1 MLDAVAPYLPDLSIG
16 AACFAITIVF
26 AAGVLR
32 GFTGFGFGLAAV
44 PTLTLFIDP
53 VEVVP
58 ATLIVALIAGV
69 ELVPKAWRH
78 AEWRSMGLLLA
89 GAVAG
94 TPLGVYALSALPSN
108 VMRGV
113 IGTVVL
119 LAVALL
125 WRGFRL
131 ASPPPR
137 AARVGI
143 GLLSG
148 LLNGGT
154 AMGGPPVI
162 IYFLATSEGVAIG
175 RASLLVYFFF
185 SSLWSVAVGAAAHL
199 LDGKT
204 MVFAALM
211 LPFMAL
217 GNRIGD
223 RWFNKSSSN
232 MYYRV
237 ALAFLAA
244 VAVLALGRA
253 VLG

>member
-1 MLDAVAPYLPDLSIG
+1 MLDAVAPYLPNLSAG
-16 AACFAITIVF
+16 TAVFAFAIVF

-32 GFTGFGFGLAAV
+32 GFTGFGFALAAV

-53 VEVVP
+53 IEAVP
-58 ATLIVALIAGV
+58 ATLIVALIAGA
-69 ELVPKAWRH
+69 ELIPKAWPH
-78 AEWRSMGLLLA
+78 VEWRSMRLLLA

-113 IGTVVL
+113 IGAIVL
-119 LAVALL
+119 LSVALL
-125 WRGFRL
+125 WRGYRFQ
-131 ASPPPR
+131 ASPPR
-137 AARVGI
+137 AARIGI
-143 GLLSG
+143 GMLSG

-162 IYFLATSEGVAIG
+162 IYFLATSDGVAIG
-175 RASLLVYFFF
+175 RASMLVYFFF
-185 SSLWSVAVGAAAHL
+185 AALWSVTVAGAANL

-204 MVFAALM
+204 IVFAALM
-211 LPFMAL
+211 LPFMAI

-223 RWFNKSSSN
+223 RWFNKSSSG

-253 VLG
+253 

>member
-1 MLDAVAPYLPDLSIG
+1 MLDALAPYLPDLTPG
-16 AACFAITIVF
+16 AAILAFAVVF

-32 GFTGFGFGLAAV
+32 GFTGFGFALAAV
-44 PTLTLFIDP
+44 PVLTLFIEP
-53 VEVVP
+53 LRVVP
-58 ATLIVALIAGV
+58 ATLIVAVIAGA

-78 AEWRSMGLLLA
+78 VEWRSMRLLLA

-94 TPLGVYALSALPSN
+94 TPFGVHALSALPAN

-113 IGTVVL
+113 IGAVVL
-119 LAVALL
+119 LSVLLL

-131 ASPPPR
+131 KTQPPR
-137 AARVGI
+137 AARIGI
-143 GLLSG
+143 GMLSG

-162 IYFLATSEGVAIG
+162 IYFLASAEGIAIG

-185 SSLWSVAVGAAAHL
+185 ASLWSVAVAGAADL

-204 MVFAALM
+204 LVFAALM
-211 LPFMAL
+211 LPFIAI

-223 RWFNKSSSN
+223 RWFGKSSADA
-232 MYYRV
+232 YYRI
-237 ALAFLAA
+237 ALLFLAG
-244 VAVLALGRA
+244 VAVLAIVRAMLG
-253 VLG
+253 